1 MSGLV
6 RIILHWT
13 AGGAV
18 ASILDK
24 AHYHFIYEQTGRV
37 MAGDLPPEENIRTND
52 HIYGAHTLKLNT
64 GSIGVAFAG
73 MAQAQQLPFWPGPCP
88 LLASQ
93 IEAGC
98 RHIADLCRRY
108 RIEVTRRT
116 VLTHAEVQ
124 PTLGVPQ
131 RGKWD
136 IRWLP
141 GMTAVGQAVAVGD
154 DLRSRIAAGLKD
166 LPR

>member
-1 MSGLV
+1 VSKLV

-13 AGGAV
+13 AGGPV
-18 ASILDK
+18 ASVLDK
-24 AHYHFIYEQTGRV
+24 QNYHFIYDQTGRV
-37 MAGDLPPEENIRTND
+37 MAGDLPPEENITTND
-52 HIYGAHTLKLNT
+52 HIYGAHTLRLNT

-73 MAQAQQLPFWPGPCP
+73 MAQAQEVPFRAGPHP
-88 LLASQ
+88 LLTGQ

-124 PTLGVPQ
+124 PTLGVRQ

-141 GMTAVGQAVAVGD
+141 GMKTVGEAVAVGD
-154 DLRSRIAAGLKD
+154 VLRSRIAAELKD